1 MNKIFSLVAT
11 FVIST
16 LLMTGCLGNAY
27 NTPPSKN
34 VHEICRAYIYG
45 DESKFEKIG
54 ITKEEYENN
63 FLAAFA
69 KNFATSKCLNFTPEQ
84 IAKISDATK
93 ELVKRA
99 SFGTADF
106 EKGLSDATV
115 KINVHTLTP
124 FDNDTFNAK
133 LPSDFD
139 SLSKDEQTELTA
151 NTLVEFLKEWQYGK
165 DYAEFIIECKYSDKE
180 EMWMPAVDAK
190 EIGKMLIKK
199 IFSIK

>member
-1 MNKIFSLVAT
+1 MNKIFSLMAT
-11 FVIST
+11 FLTST

-45 DESKFEKIG
+45 DESKFEKTG

-69 KNFATSKCLNFTPEQ
+69 KNFAASKGLDFTPEQ

-93 ELVKRA
+93 ELLKRA
-99 SFGTADF
+99 SFGTADV

-115 KINVHTLTP
+115 KIHVDTLKP
-124 FDNDTFNAK
+124 FDNDTFIAK
-133 LPSDFD
+133 LPANFD
-139 SLSKDEQTELTA
+139 SLSKDEQTEITA
-151 NTLVEFLKEWQYGK
+151 NTLVEFLKEWQYSGN
-165 DYAEFIIECKYSDKE
+165 AEFIIECKYNDKE

-190 EIGKMLIKK
+190 EIGKMIITK
-199 IFSIK
+199 IFDIK